1 MILAGVPFDNPTEFI
16 ELENKESAEHI
27 ALIVKPRKPSIG
39 YVTLKIDVSQLGISA
54 IEYLSSV
61 IRKYLAV
68 QIIGGDILY
77 ATGKISSKDYNKIW
91 STLDSFQCK
100 VIC

>member
-1 MILAGVPFDNPTEFI
+1 MILYDNDN
-16 ELENKESAEHI
+16 LAQVES
-27 ALIVKPRKPSIG
+27 PRKPSIG
-39 YVTLKIDVSQLGISA
+39 YVTLKIDISQLGISA
-54 IEYLSSV
+54 VEYLYSV

>member
-1 MILAGVPFDNPTEFI
+1 MILYDNGN
-16 ELENKESAEHI
+16 LAQVES
-27 ALIVKPRKPSIG
+27 PRKPSIG
-39 YVTLKIDVSQLGISA
+39 NVTLKIDVSQLGISA
-54 IEYLSSV
+54 VEYLSSV